1 MEGHRLGGIPFLA
14 FATMALFCPAAKECD
29 EAIVIVSFSCACRE
43 AHCRPAITP
52 GRVADFSLRF
62 EQMLPL
68 VLWLTIPISVL
79 ALNSTSASD
88 DEYCV
93 MCKKMM
99 ADCRRLFDDDFSSV
113 HEEQLMLTTTSLC
126 GKYYIGFEEV
136 ICRILCQVN
145 ASDLLDALRDDV
157 SIVTICEKGGVC
169 RPEGSTAIL

>member
-29 EAIVIVSFSCACRE
+29 EAIVIVSFSSDSTQQTIRE
-43 AHCRPAITP
+43 I
-52 GRVADFSLRF
+52 LF
-62 EQMLPL
+62 EMLPL